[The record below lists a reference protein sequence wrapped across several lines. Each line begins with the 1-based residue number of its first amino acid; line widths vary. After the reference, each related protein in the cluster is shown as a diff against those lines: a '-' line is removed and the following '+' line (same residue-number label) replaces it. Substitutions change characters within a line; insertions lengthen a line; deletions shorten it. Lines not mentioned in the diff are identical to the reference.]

1 MIQNPILLF
10 FFRQEAEDDGVASQS
25 FFDIIIQSGPVGIA
39 IFAIMLVLSFIGL
52 YIFIERYLSIK
63 KAAQVDESFMNNIRA
78 NVSSGSIAAAKALCQ
93 NTDSPVARMVEKGLQ
108 RIGKPL
114 RDIDT
119 AIENVGNLELF
130 KLEKNLSTLATIA
143 GAAPM
148 LGFFGTV
155 TGMISAFY
163 EMSTAENVTPTVLAG
178 GIYQALL
185 TTAVG
190 LFIGILAY
198 LGYNILVANVEKVV
212 FKMERSTVEFMD
224 LLQDPA

>member
-1 MIQNPILLF
+1 MIQNPVLLF

-39 IFAIMLVLSFIGL
+39 IFAIMLVLSAIGT
-52 YIFIERYLSIK
+52 YIFVERYLSIK
-63 KAAQVDESFMNNIRA
+63 KAAKIDEGFMNNIRA

-224 LLQDPA
+224 LLQEPS